1 MAASAG
7 KGFLIQIESTTPGS
21 YNTIGGLRSGRVAI
35 NSQPVDITTADS
47 TYLMRE
53 LLAEGSVR
61 SWSVTGSGIF
71 EDGTGINRANTVA
84 IANTYALNN
93 FKVTVAGLGVF
104 TFSGQITSLEY
115 GGEYNAAETFS
126 ISIESSG
133 AVTFA

>member
-1 MAASAG
+1 MAAAAG
-7 KGFLIQIESTTPGS
+7 KLFLIEVESSSPGT
-21 YNTIGGLRSGRVAI
+21 YNTVGGMRSARLTI

-47 TYLMRE
+47 SNLYRE
-53 LLAEGSVR
+53 LLAAGSVR
-61 SWSVTGSGIF
+61 SVAVTGSGIF

-84 IANTYALNN
+84 LASSLALNN
-93 FKVTVAGLGVF
+93 FRITVSGLGVF

-126 ISIESSG
+126 MSIESSG